1 MKFKN
6 ILVETKDNVGLII
19 INRPK
24 VLNALNLETIG
35 ELENAVTHLDGEKD
49 IKVLVITGANDK
61 AFVSGA
67 DIAALREMTPSRA
80 DEFSEHGHRCLDTIE
95 RCSKPVIAAVAGYAL
110 GGGTELALACD
121 IVIAA
126 DNAKFG
132 LPEVKLGIYPGFG
145 GTQRLPRLIGAGR
158 ARELIFTGRNI
169 DAREAYE
176 WGLVNHVYPADR
188 LRDETMKLAAEI
200 AGNGPIAVTA
210 AKRVIN
216 EGLGQTVA
224 EGLENER
231 AQFSTLFSTKDCAE
245 GLSAFL
251 EKRRPAFKGK

>member
-1 MKFKN
+1 
-6 ILVETKDNVGLII
+6 
-19 INRPK
+19 
-24 VLNALNLETIG
+24 
-35 ELENAVTHLDGEKD
+35 LDHPR
-49 IKVLVITGANDK
+49 A
-61 AFVSGA
+61 
-67 DIAALREMTPSRA
+67 RE
-80 DEFSEHGHRCLDTIE
+80 G
-95 RCSKPVIAAVAGYAL
+95 
-110 GGGTELALACD
+110 
-121 IVIAA
+121 
-126 DNAKFG
+126 
-132 LPEVKLGIYPGFG
+132 
-145 GTQRLPRLIGAGR
+145 QRLPRLIGAGR